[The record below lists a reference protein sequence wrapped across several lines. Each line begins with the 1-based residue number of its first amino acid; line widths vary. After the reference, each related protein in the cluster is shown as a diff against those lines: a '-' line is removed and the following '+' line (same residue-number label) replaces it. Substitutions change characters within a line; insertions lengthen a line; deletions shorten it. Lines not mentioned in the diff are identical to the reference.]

1 MIIFYVLVP
10 SFLSLAFFDIFE
22 TFSLKKKKVNALISN
37 LFLNV
42 IS

>member
-22 TFSLKKKKVNALISN
+22 TFSLKKKSKCSDQ
-37 LFLNV
+37 
-42 IS
+42 